1 MKNQTKNTFNFSV
14 FYAIKKNFII
24 PLISMFGL
32 LFMLISNFLEM
43 SGAISDAKLES
54 IKTGQSIREIL
65 SKSARYIFIYS
76 SEDMYGYNFF
86 TEFISVFIVI
96 AAALL
101 GIMLFRFVTS
111 KKTVNVYY
119 SLGIK
124 RAELYGAR
132 YLAGVVM
139 LFASIVVPMLI
150 MTFVNIHFF
159 GSSAMLWKACF
170 YYIVHFSVIAFAA
183 FSIAAAVSG
192 CVGTVIESVG
202 FSAVLIAFP
211 SIVMMCVEEIV
222 PALLLGAPMN
232 GIMYYN
238 DSYNSGYLQNTISE
252 TLFGR
257 ILANV
262 DLLSLNREGFFS
274 IGCAIS
280 KEVIKSWKLPSF
292 SPYIFW
298 IIGIAV
304 FLLFGILMFKNRK
317 AEICGFM
324 GRNKVL
330 NFTVCALL
338 SFSAFSLISSYTN
351 HTITVGDKEITISI
365 WVMALV
371 GALISFI
378 VFSVVELLLTR
389 SFKAYRKNLKIVPV
403 HIALILVLIFSLYT
417 GFFGYSSRMPD
428 IEDVESVEIS
438 TPASLTGGTHNGYLS
453 NCYSDV
459 NWWKDYHKDSIPN
472 AYYLNSD
479 SRLLDGIKDRAFIRN
494 VMDIHQKI
502 IDSGWITKESTE
514 ERLDYSNR
522 SVSVNLVIRYK
533 LKDGTDFV
541 RSYSRVPLEIY
552 ESLFQI
558 EDSDRWNEI
567 VSKELSE
574 LSYDTAVPVIF
585 SKQMDKKTFVSE
597 NLVSGLGQALAKDIA
612 ALGYKDFWRSEEQWL
627 GAIVLYGQDS
637 SEYVEEDFYGN
648 KVEITS
654 PDGAETDIGADEAEI
669 QARIAENN
677 WKAGSDAEYTPLIS
691 NNGRSYVIPITV
703 KMKNTISYLQSN
715 GLYTALNDDS
725 PVISARV
732 ISAAEATAESFWGSE
747 MPIFNAFWDN
757 GKAKA
762 HKVFDEYGGF
772 YVEDYTSGDYMPGSS
787 VTVTDKEA
795 LKELSENAYGWYLDI
810 NGGYIVEFKRANGC
824 TTIMFVPAGRIS
836 KTIG

>member
-32 LFMLISNFLEM
+32 LIMLITNFLEM

-54 IKTGQSIREIL
+54 IRTGQSIREIL
-65 SKSARYIFIYS
+65 GKSARYIFIYS

-86 TEFISVFIVI
+86 TAFISVFIVM

-124 RAELYGAR
+124 RVELYGAR

-150 MTFVNIHFF
+150 MTFVNIYFF
-159 GSSAMLWKACF
+159 GSSEMLWKACF
-170 YYIVHFSVIAFAA
+170 YYILHFSVIAFAA

-202 FSAVLIAFP
+202 FSAVLISFP
-211 SIVMMCVEEIV
+211 SIVMTCVKEIV
-222 PALLLGAPMN
+222 PVLLLGAPTN
-232 GIMYYN
+232 GIEYYN

-257 ILANV
+257 ILANA

-280 KEVIKSWKLPSF
+280 KETIKSWKLPSF

-298 IIGIAV
+298 IIGIGV

-324 GRNKVL
+324 GRSKVL

-389 SFKAYRKNLKIVPV
+389 SFKAYRKSLKIVPV
-403 HIALILVLIFSLYT
+403 HIALMLVLIFSLYT

-438 TPASLTGGTHNGYLS
+438 APASLTGGTQKNYFY
-453 NCYSDV
+453 NCYGDV

-479 SRLLDGIKDRAFIRN
+479 SYLLEGIKDRASIRN

-502 IDSGWITKESTE
+502 IDSGWITKESPD

-574 LSYDTAVPVIF
+574 LSYDTAVPIIF
-585 SKQMDKKTFVSE
+585 SKQMDRKTFVSE

-627 GAIVLYGQDS
+627 GAIVLYGQNS
-637 SEYVEEDFYGN
+637 SEYVEDDFYGN
-648 KVEITS
+648 IY
-654 PDGAETDIGADEAEI
+654 ADETEL

-691 NNGRSYVIPITV
+691 NNARSSVIPITA

-725 PVISARV
+725 PVVSARV
-732 ISAAEATAESFWGSE
+732 ISAAEATAESSWGSDV
-747 MPIFNAFWDN
+747 PIFNAFWDN

-762 HKVFDEYGGF
+762 HKVFDEYGG
-772 YVEDYTSGDYMPGSS
+772 YYMEDYTSGDYMPDNS
-787 VTVTDKEA
+787 VTVTDKET

>member
-32 LFMLISNFLEM
+32 LVMLISNFLEM
-43 SGAISDAKLES
+43 SGAINDAKLES
-54 IKTGQSIREIL
+54 IRTGQSIREIL
-65 SKSARYIFIYS
+65 GKSARYIFIYS

-124 RAELYGAR
+124 RVELYGAR

-150 MTFVNIHFF
+150 MTFVNIYFF

-170 YYIVHFSVIAFAA
+170 YYILHFSVIAFAA

-222 PALLLGAPMN
+222 PALLLGASGN
-232 GIMYYN
+232 GIVYYN
-238 DSYNSGYLQNTISE
+238 GDYLENSISNTI
-252 TLFGR
+252 FGR

-280 KEVIKSWKLPSF
+280 KETIKSWKLPSF

-365 WVMALV
+365 WVMALA

-389 SFKAYRKNLKIVPV
+389 SFKAYRKSLKIVPV
-403 HIALILVLIFSLYT
+403 HIALMLVLIFSLYT

-438 TPASLTGGTHNGYLS
+438 APASLTGGTQKNDLY
-453 NCYSDV
+453 NCYGQV

-479 SRLLDGIKDRAFIRN
+479 SYLLEGIKDRAFIRN

-502 IDSGWITKESTE
+502 IDSGWITKESPD

-585 SKQMDKKTFVSE
+585 SKQMDRKTFVSE

-612 ALGYKDFWRSEEQWL
+612 VLGYKDFWRSEEQWL
-627 GAIVLYGQDS
+627 GAIVLYGQNS
-637 SEYVEEDFYGN
+637 SEYVEDDFYGN
-648 KVEITS
+648 IY
-654 PDGAETDIGADEAEI
+654 ADETEI

-691 NNGRSYVIPITV
+691 NNGRPHVIPITA

-725 PVISARV
+725 PVVSARV
-732 ISAAEATAESFWGSE
+732 ISAAEATAESSWGSE
-747 MPIFNAFWDN
+747 VPIFNAFWDN

-762 HKVFDEYGGF
+762 HKVFDEYGG
-772 YVEDYTSGDYMPGSS
+772 YYMDDYTSGDYMPDSS
-787 VTVTDKEA
+787 VTVTDKET

-836 KTIG
+836 KNIG